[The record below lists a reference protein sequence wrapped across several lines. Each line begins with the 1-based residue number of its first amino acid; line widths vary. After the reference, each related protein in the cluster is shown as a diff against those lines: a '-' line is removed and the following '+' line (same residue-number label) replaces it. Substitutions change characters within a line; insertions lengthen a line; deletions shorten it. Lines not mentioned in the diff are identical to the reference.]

1 MELKIREKKKP
12 FPVFSSFVLLIAVFV
27 CLYAAG
33 NLWSIFSE
41 YKKGSDEYNQIKE
54 MVIKEQNPEKIPEE
68 EYKIDDVKEWQA
80 PIEID
85 HQKLLK
91 INPDYVGWLYV
102 EGIPEIS
109 YPMVKGKDNDYYLH
123 RTFEKND
130 NFAGSVFIDS
140 DCDKEMNSCNTIIYG
155 HNMKNGTMFG
165 KLKQFKLPE
174 TMQKSRYIWVLTPEG
189 NYKYEIFSG
198 YTAKINS
205 ETYTLI
211 KGPGQE
217 LIEYAQHMQQ
227 LNAISEVATPAFKET
242 DKIITLSTCTGN
254 ESTRFV
260 VQAVRIEP

>member
-1 MELKIREKKKP
+1 
-12 FPVFSSFVLLIAVFV
+12 
-27 CLYAAG
+27 
-33 NLWSIFSE
+33 
-41 YKKGSDEYNQIKE
+41 
-54 MVIKEQNPEKIPEE
+54 
-68 EYKIDDVKEWQA
+68 
-80 PIEID
+80 
-85 HQKLLK
+85 
-91 INPDYVGWLYV
+91 
-102 EGIPEIS
+102 
-109 YPMVKGKDNDYYLH
+109 
-123 RTFEKND
+123 
-130 NFAGSVFIDS
+130 
-140 DCDKEMNSCNTIIYG
+140 MNSCNTIIYG

-165 KLKQFKLPE
+165 KLKQFKLSE

>member
-1 MELKIREKKKP
+1 MELKIREKKRSL

-109 YPMVKGKDNDYYLH
+109 YPMVKGKDNDYY
-123 RTFEKND
+123 
-130 NFAGSVFIDS
+130 FIELL
-140 DCDKEMNSCNTIIYG
+140 KKMII
-155 HNMKNGTMFG
+155 
-165 KLKQFKLPE
+165 L
-174 TMQKSRYIWVLTPEG
+174 
-189 NYKYEIFSG
+189 
-198 YTAKINS
+198 
-205 ETYTLI
+205 
-211 KGPGQE
+211 
-217 LIEYAQHMQQ
+217 QHLYRQRLRQRNEQ
-227 LNAISEVATPAFKET
+227 L
-242 DKIITLSTCTGN
+242 
-254 ESTRFV
+254 
-260 VQAVRIEP
+260 